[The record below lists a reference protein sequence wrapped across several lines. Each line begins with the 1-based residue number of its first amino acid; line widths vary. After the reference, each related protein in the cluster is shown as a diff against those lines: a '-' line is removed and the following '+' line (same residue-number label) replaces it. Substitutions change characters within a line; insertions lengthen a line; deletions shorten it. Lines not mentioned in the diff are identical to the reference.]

1 MNIDFSLLKEWIPV
15 IMFLTGLIGS
25 LWKMSSSL
33 NTTLQK
39 LNFEISRLSEN
50 ITETKVSQAKME
62 DRVDKADDRLDDHEV
77 RISVIEAERKV
88 K

>member
-1 MNIDFSLLKEWIPV
+1 
-15 IMFLTGLIGS
+15 
-25 LWKMSSSL
+25 MSSSL

-50 ITETKVSQAKME
+50 ITETKLSQAKME
-62 DRVDKADDRLDDHEV
+62 DRVDKADERLDDHEV